1 MCRYTPNMD
10 TEKKLEKIKIL
21 AYQKNVSLDQVI
33 NYVQGIP
40 SKATANDKKY
50 TFVYYWT
57 KLAAPAYKKK
67 NFSVRQIHIRL
78 AKHPKFKNIIDQ
90 YYKGENKKK
99 FNDKSYKDY
108 KDVSYINDLPTNGLF
123 KRYKLCERLFKQT
136 PLVNKRFLNSVLR
149 RK

>member
-1 MCRYTPNMD
+1 MD
-10 TEKKLEKIKIL
+10 TEKKLEKIKLI
-21 AYQKNVSLDQVI
+21 AKQKNVSLDQVI

-57 KLAAPAYKKK
+57 KLAAPAYMKK

-78 AKHPKFKNIIDQ
+78 AKHIKFQKIVDE
-90 YYKGENKKK
+90 YYKGENKKQ
-99 FNDKSYKDY
+99 FNDKSFKTYTDKTF
-108 KDVSYINDLPTNGLF
+108 INDLPTNGLF